1 MTLKTLLLTCLTMM
15 AFAANSI
22 LCRLALRDIA
32 NDPISFTMLR
42 MLAGAGILSI
52 FIFKRSGKNKLKP
65 SHKSL
70 IASVLLF
77 SYALFFSLAYVKI
90 SAGTGALI
98 LFACVQLT
106 MMIAAVLKKQKQK
119 LNEKIGFVVAGCG
132 FLYLILPGADLP
144 SVQAAFFMMIAGV
157 SWGLYS
163 LAGQGVQDPILGTAR
178 NFIFT
183 VPVILLLFLNFE
195 FRMNSNGIALSILSG
210 AVTSGLGYVL
220 WYFVLKRISTTT
232 AAIVQLSV
240 PALAAAG
247 GVMLLGETLGSRLI
261 IASVMIF
268 GGIYLKI
275 K

>member
-1 MTLKTLLLTCLTMM
+1 MM

-22 LCRLALRDIA
+22 LCRLALKDVA
-32 NDPISFTMLR
+32 NDPISFTSLR
-42 MLAGAGILSI
+42 LLSGAALLSI
-52 FIFKRSGKNKLKP
+52 FAFKRAGIDSLRPDK
-65 SHKSL
+65 KSA

-106 MMIAAVLKKQKQK
+106 MMVASVLKGQKQK
-119 LNEKIGFVVAGCG
+119 INEILGFAIAGCG
-132 FLYLILPGADLP
+132 FIYLLLPGAHMP
-144 SVQAAFFMMIAGV
+144 SLQAALFMAIAGV

-163 LAGQGVQDPILGTAR
+163 LAGQGVQDPILATAR

-183 VPVILLLFLNFE
+183 GPLILVLFLTFE
-195 FRMNSNGIALSILSG
+195 FRLNVNGIGLGILSG

-220 WYFVLKRISTTT
+220 WYFVLRKITTST

-247 GVMLLGETLGSRLI
+247 GILFLGETLSSRLI
-261 IASVMIF
+261 VASVLIL
-268 GGIYLKI
+268 GGIYI
-275 K
+275 KVNK